1 MHTVNFMLNNI
12 EHNINEI
19 KEKEIFL
26 QNLIDALPDAVRI
39 IDEDYNIVLANKAYD
54 GYIKKQYLFKSAKCY
69 GAYNGET
76 QCPCSASLY
85 LCPLKELQKS
95 KSSGMKTIHSVN
107 NRQIRHCRIFPRFKR
122 QHKLLAPAKNILIG
136 LSGNI
141 SGS

>member
-54 GYIKKQYLFKSAKCY
+54 GYIK
-69 GAYNGET
+69 NNI
-76 QCPCSASLY
+76 CS
-85 LCPLKELQKS
+85 
-95 KSSGMKTIHSVN
+95 
-107 NRQIRHCRIFPRFKR
+107 NRQNVTGHTTAKPNALAVPAFIFVR
-122 QHKLLAPAKNILIG
+122 
-136 LSGNI
+136 
-141 SGS
+141 